1 MGDKPTTSTTPIRS
15 SSSHPAVI
23 PTAPRPR
30 TCGFGRSPQIPQCLL
45 LLQFF
50 FLKISLQNRMCGK
63 SSGEHRHPSHSP
75 RQARKR
81 GRDTSA
87 RFTRTCSPCSIFRS
101 TDRVRYTEQPEG
113 RARFSWSGRVRFN
126 VGRLCQTAR
135 RQIQHPLS
143 RINADEAD
151 RDHGTGRGQIGRWS
165 WRV

>member
-1 MGDKPTTSTTPIRS
+1 MGDKPATSTTPIRS

-45 LLQFF
+45 LLQFS

-63 SSGEHRHPSHSP
+63 SSSEHQHPSHSP
-75 RQARKR
+75 RQARRR
-81 GRDTSA
+81 GATHPRDSPAPVLLARYFAARIVFATQNNRRVGLGSA
-87 RFTRTCSPCSIFRS
+87 GPDEYGSMS
-101 TDRVRYTEQPEG
+101 VAY
-113 RARFSWSGRVRFN
+113 AR
-126 VGRLCQTAR
+126 LQR
-135 RQIQHPLS
+135 RQVQHPLS

-151 RDHGTGRGQIGRWS
+151 RDHGTGRGQNGRWS